1 MNLKDYLSNVDLIIF
16 DFDGT
21 LFQGEQFSLP
31 IFHDC
36 LKEVYSTYQIDKAYP
51 SNEIILSQFGKQV
64 EDIYND
70 LFGNNASDLI
80 KDFDECIATAELQS
94 FQKGKGKLFPNV
106 ENTLSNLKTSGFK
119 LAICTNAPK
128 GYWEGAV
135 QRFEL
140 KKYFNLM
147 MAAGLY
153 PGKNKPWMVHK
164 ILEVLESKYFVVV
177 GDRYH
182 DIEAAKANGGLSVGC
197 KYGYGRKEIQ
207 KADIIISDITELL
220 NIFSIPKQ

>member
-1 MNLKDYLSNVDLIIF
+1 MSLKDYISNVDLLIF

-36 LKEVYSTYQIDKAYP
+36 LKKVYSNYQIDKAYP
-51 SNEIILSQFGKQV
+51 SDEIILSQFGKQV

-70 LFGNNASDLI
+70 LFGNNAFEII
-80 KDFDECIATAELQS
+80 KDFSECVATAELQS
-94 FQKGKGKLFPNV
+94 FQKGRGELFPNV
-106 ENTLSNLKTSGFK
+106 EIILANLKKSGFK

-128 GYWEGAV
+128 DYWEGAV
-135 QRFEL
+135 QRFQLE
-140 KKYFNLM
+140 KYFDLM

-153 PGKNKPWMVHK
+153 PGKNKSWMVHK
-164 ILEVLESKYFVVV
+164 IVETLKSNYFIVI

-207 KADIIISDITELL
+207 KADIVISDITELL
-220 NIFSIPKQ
+220 SIFSIPKK